1 MSGEEEKKPPH
12 SEAER
17 LKHQTEGVRA
27 WASARVLQSARVSFI
42 LALEPAGSVADTA
55 KEADVFQSLRL
66 GRGLT
71 RTRQAVRFA
80 RRARN

>member
-42 LALEPAGSVADTA
+42 LALGPAGSVVDT
-55 KEADVFQSLRL
+55 
-66 GRGLT
+66 T
-71 RTRQAVRFA
+71 RKTPTSS
-80 RRARN
+80 RARVWAAG